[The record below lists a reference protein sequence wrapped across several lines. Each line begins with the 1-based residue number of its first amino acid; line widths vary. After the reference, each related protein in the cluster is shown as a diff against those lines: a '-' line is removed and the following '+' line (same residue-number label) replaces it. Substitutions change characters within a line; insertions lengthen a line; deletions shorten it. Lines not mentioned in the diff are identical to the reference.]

1 MRPLRLEVEG
11 FTVFRQ
17 PVVVDFVGADLFA
30 LAGPTGAGKTSLIDA
45 ITFALYGSVP
55 RLDDRRA
62 VAPVVSQNLTEARVR
77 LDFAVGGTTYTA
89 VRVVRATKT
98 GATTKEAR
106 LQQGDEVLAGNADEV
121 GAAVVEL
128 LGLTF
133 EHFTTCVSLPQGQF
147 ARFLHDKPRDRQDLL
162 VRLLDL
168 GVYDKVASLARQ
180 RAVLATNQ
188 VDVFGAQLERL
199 AAATPEARSEAE
211 ARVALLA
218 ELAATMTAARPQLD
232 ALAER
237 AQAARTEADRCRDHL
252 ARLRA
257 LRAPDGVAEL
267 AERLAAVARQRE
279 VCVTAEATASAALAT
294 FEAAVER
301 LPARALLD
309 AVHRDLVE
317 RVELEALVKT
327 GEQAAVDAALAVDES
342 RDAEQQA
349 GAERDRCA
357 LQLEQ
362 LRIEHRAHALVPAL
376 RKGEPCP
383 VCRQTVET
391 IPSVTAPGVSEAEQ
405 HLRQAETRLK
415 ATTKAL
421 GDACTQQARVDEKLT
436 RVRHDLTQITTR
448 LAHATLSTPTPP
460 TAATDT
466 EGTAPAGALDAPRG
480 AGPTAASAPMGPGTS
495 DGAGAHGP
503 VAGAEG
509 AARVGARGAAGGGE
523 ELSLFADGTDGRGAL
538 GVETVEGLIDEVDTA
553 EAAVAEARR
562 ADRAARTALADVDRQ
577 REQLMAGETAARRAF
592 DAARDSVAVL
602 DPPPAERADL
612 ASDWQGLLAWAEQ
625 RQPVLADE
633 ADAHGTTADAAERE
647 AGERRAALVE
657 ACRGAGVEPPA
668 PPAWPGEAVAAEH
681 ARADETVRRI
691 EADLAEAERL
701 RGEVQGATED
711 RQVAESLAGHLAANR
726 FEKWLL
732 DEAVHRLV
740 SGASAIL
747 GELTGN
753 AYALSVDDR
762 SGVFTVVDHTNASQA
777 RSARTLSGGETFL
790 ASLALALALADQVA
804 ELAAAG
810 TARLE
815 SLFLDEGFGTLDPDT
830 LDVVAT
836 ALDELGARGRMVGV
850 VTHVRE
856 LAERLPTRFEVR
868 KAGGTATVERVDT

>member
-1 MRPLRLEVEG
+1 
-11 FTVFRQ
+11 
-17 PVVVDFVGADLFA
+17 
-30 LAGPTGAGKTSLIDA
+30 
-45 ITFALYGSVP
+45 
-55 RLDDRRA
+55 
-62 VAPVVSQNLTEARVR
+62 
-77 LDFAVGGTTYTA
+77 
-89 VRVVRATKT
+89 
-98 GATTKEAR
+98 
-106 LQQGDEVLAGNADEV
+106 
-121 GAAVVEL
+121 
-128 LGLTF
+128 
-133 EHFTTCVSLPQGQF
+133 
-147 ARFLHDKPRDRQDLL
+147 
-162 VRLLDL
+162 
-168 GVYDKVASLARQ
+168 ASLARQ
-180 RAVLATNQ
+180 RAALATNQ

-279 VCVTAEATASAALAT
+279 ACVTAESEASAALAAS
-294 FEAAVER
+294 EAVLDR
-301 LPARALLD
+301 LPARAMLD

-317 RVELEALVKT
+317 RVELEASAKT
-327 GEQAAVDAALAVDES
+327 GEQAAIDAALAVDAAREL
-342 RDAEQQA
+342 EQQA
-349 GAERDRCA
+349 GVERDRCA
-357 LQLEQ
+357 AELEQ
-362 LRIEHRAHALVPAL
+362 LRVEHRAHALVPTL
-376 RKGEPCP
+376 RRGEPCP

-391 IPSVTAPGVSEAEQ
+391 IPSVTAPGMSDAEQ
-405 HLRQAETRLK
+405 ALRSAERQLTAAAKTLVE
-415 ATTKAL
+415 A
-421 GDACTQQARVDEKLT
+421 GNYQARVDVKLT
-436 RVRHDLTQITTR
+436 RVRDDLDRLTTR
-448 LAHATLSTPTPP
+448 LATTTLPP
-460 TAATDT
+460 AASGASPAAT
-466 EGTAPAGALDAPRG
+466 G
-480 AGPTAASAPMGPGTS
+480 S
-495 DGAGAHGP
+495 
-503 VAGAEG
+503 EG
-509 AARVGARGAAGGGE
+509 AAESVDGPSDVARTGDD
-523 ELSLFADGTDGRGAL
+523 LTLFAQSPAAPGPGDGDGDGSGSGQRPMVA
-538 GVETVEGLIDEVDTA
+538 VEHIEGLIGEVEGA
-553 EAAVAEARR
+553 EAAVGKAKR
-562 ADRAARTALADVDRQ
+562 ADRAARDELTAVDRQ
-577 REQLMAGETAARRAF
+577 REQLVAGETAARRAF

-633 ADAHGTTADAAERE
+633 ADAHGTSAGAAERE

-657 ACRGAGVEPPA
+657 ACRAAGVEPPA

-701 RGEVQGATED
+701 RGEVRGATED
-711 RQVAESLAGHLAANR
+711 RQVADALAGHLAANR

-762 SGVFTVVDHTNASQA
+762 NGVFTVVDHTNASQA

-868 KAGGTATVERVDT
+868 KAGGTATVERVDS